1 MKLHHWFFPPLCYQC
16 RQKSDNGQLLCDYCW
31 QSLPYLNPDHLC
43 QRCGLILTTV
53 GTACG
58 HCLQKSFAFDRCVP
72 MLRYTSE
79 CAPLITRLKFNGQLL
94 LADLLGYLLAE
105 YLSQVY
111 QNCPLPQVIIPIPL
125 HRKRLWKRGFNQSVE
140 LSRPLSALL
149 NIPLDIDLLSKSR
162 NIVAQSSLDAQKRM
176 ANVRNVF
183 NVATHTFTHVAL
195 LDDVVTTGATVNE
208 AAKALKVSGVKQVDV
223 WCIARTH

>member
-1 MKLHHWFFPPLCYQC
+1 M
-16 RQKSDNGQLLCDYCW
+16 
-31 QSLPYLNPDHLC
+31 
-43 QRCGLILTTV
+43 
-53 GTACG
+53 
-58 HCLQKSFAFDRCVP
+58 
-72 MLRYTSE
+72 
-79 CAPLITRLKFNGQLL
+79 
-94 LADLLGYLLAE
+94 
-105 YLSQVY
+105 
-111 QNCPLPQVIIPIPL
+111 
-125 HRKRLWKRGFNQSVE
+125 
-140 LSRPLSALL
+140 
-149 NIPLDIDLLSKSR
+149 LSKSR